1 MSDRATQYATPAGL
15 AVLDFDEWK
24 QSLSP
29 PSRTAIESQ
38 VSRSYDP
45 EAERKRIASRIW
57 LAERLQYPAGFVDRN
72 FDAAKAGYGA
82 SVPMGDSWKTEEGLN
97 AWITSQAATER
108 DENVML
114 RGYRGDTDAARQAQ
128 AAALVTIAYEAGA
141 ERQAKDPTEVYS
153 AWVEANKLKPSFI
166 AKNADRYWKD
176 FNDAHAKGVE
186 DLRVAREAAE
196 KIFPTL
202 AAEKHGADPAD
213 VVQYLRPLDA
223 TQQALAFRELAELSK
238 TAGTAGKPWK
248 DAFGELATAGGRV
261 IEDIIRGAGNMIED
275 VGLMDDTS
283 GQEDAAADQLLIR
296 KLYEVR
302 RGLINPIEKDTLWRK
317 ATIGAVES
325 LPYMAAAA
333 SGIGLAAIT
342 ASYTNDAQLN
352 LQEKGIPLDKA
363 RGLAMV
369 IGPVQGALDKLQLT
383 MLKKAP
389 GLNLFFQKFNTN
401 AVALAAGRLAGVV
414 AVEVGTEL
422 VQDPVVP
429 AAVQELASWWDESIP
444 GVAFSDVWGDI
455 KEQSLDVVM
464 ATLPLAL
471 LGVGAASVRDIK
483 AADQLSRDPEAL
495 GLLGF
500 TPAHIKQIGA
510 APEGEAAAELKKLW
524 NERAPVA
531 KGDRKGLSYAEA
543 AGVVAGGQTENRSDS
558 GKPIGSDGGKSIFAP
573 SDQEAKLNKEAGI
586 VALRRDDNGWSVLF
600 DDGKRVDVGTI
611 GAAYELRAGRMMART
626 EKEAEGFI
634 AVLDSLHKPG
644 KVTTITGAAVEVE
657 GGQITS
663 TTPEGESTI
672 VEKPEAALA
681 ELAAEMELLGVPR
694 AAIGGSN
701 MVRDGVT
708 QITLN
713 KTRKGALTA
722 LHESAEA
729 VLKEGKVTDS
739 ELKAA
744 AFVGFQLFENA
755 RNEADTKTALLLQKI
770 SLGKATATETRE
782 TMVDLAVA
790 NALGQRKDGTRFKPG
805 ALTAAVDGAIRANR
819 DPKERR
825 DLGRFRSFLR
835 AVRAYMRA
843 VFSTA
848 AKIGKARR
856 EGMDLEA
863 LDALTDKLLGAD
875 PERAAAQ
882 DKSHARAVESEVKE
896 SFAVEAAEIPLR
908 FDGKQK
914 TFDGDPDLLN
924 YTIMV
929 PGSETTLTVEEGTTP
944 EELQSL
950 AREKIAQFEAGARD
964 RGETFEVEPA
974 FYSAAQRAIETKMPT
989 KASAAQIIGILTN
1002 PQSRVKQEELKWS
1015 GVVPWLKGQADPVT
1029 KEAVLNYLRTDGA
1042 VKFEEVVL
1050 GHSMYRRQQIEQ
1062 ERERWITAQDAARR
1076 GGDHEFA
1083 EDIDREISRLDI
1095 EQSKLATDVA
1105 KYAKYQLPAG
1115 DNYRE
1120 VILAMP
1126 VEKKG
1131 IGELKDGESLMEAL
1145 EREQSANPV
1154 FKSSHFPD
1162 VPNYVAHMRL
1172 NDRPDAAGEPG
1183 LFIEEIQSDRH
1194 QQARQ
1199 KGYKGEGGDTLKPL
1213 REAMEEA
1220 RRKMVEARTAAEAS
1234 VETGDIR
1241 DVSDRKLRQA
1251 YSNAWDNL
1259 ERAEGEYRRAKPE
1272 GEIPDAPF
1280 RKTWPLQMFK
1290 RALRDAVA
1298 EGKKWVGWTTGATQG
1313 ERFDLSKQVEAIRI
1327 ENISGDGKRL
1337 AVMAIQKGRN
1347 GWTDIADNVP
1357 MEKLG
1362 DYIGKDLAKKFAE
1375 DLPNKPESQEF
1386 RGVDLKVGGEGMK
1399 GFYDSILPKEVGAY
1413 VKQWGGKVEK
1423 GEVSLPDNSQERLFN
1438 SEAEAKAWAEAN
1450 LEDHEYE
1457 VQELGDGTFALY
1469 DQFTNRQVMADNVA
1483 ETPIWRV
1490 EITPAMAAGVAAG
1503 QETFAVEAAELAA
1516 GRPVETSN
1524 ATIVPPKGIKAFHGT
1539 PHEVDRF
1546 SLDKIGTGEG
1556 AQAYGWGLY
1565 FAENRRVAEGYQRA
1579 LVDRG
1584 GTMMFKDGTRVPSW
1598 VVAAVQGGRVE
1609 ETKTTFEERIKEAEE
1624 KIARKEGQYW
1634 MDAGNLP
1641 GQREILKSID
1651 RLAAGEEIA
1660 GGSVYTVKLAV
1671 DPDELLQWDKPL
1683 SEQSAKVQE
1692 AAARIEK
1699 EKTIHDAG
1707 ESDTG
1712 ERLYARLLG
1721 SPPDKSEYLRNLGIP
1736 GIQYADEGSRQDK
1749 APVEYSFTEK
1759 IVADANAK
1767 ILNGSGNWTAE
1778 VIHTPGGFEEWTVVA
1793 TPKKTHNLVIF
1804 DESRIEI
1811 VGRNG
1816 APVGNLGELMAA
1828 AGETFS
1834 VEAPADS
1841 MRANWP
1847 DVWEGFPDVQWI
1859 GNTNLLTTKGGEKIQ
1874 VPEYKWPVNRDWY
1887 VAKGH
1892 SGAGPTTPEE
1902 QEAAAD
1908 ALITR
1913 VIDADPENRQRAAAM
1928 LAFVR
1933 KHPDAILVPVRGQEK
1948 PNKHANLIPGQLARR
1963 LSRAAGNAVDE
1974 TIYKVNTEGNTGK
1987 RAAERLFQPHE
1998 FAGTV
2003 EPGAKYILVD
2013 DVSTTGATAYY
2024 AARFIEGNGGRLA
2037 GVVQIGLT
2045 PRLKGEGA
2053 FSPKAFAG
2061 DEQTLRMT
2069 DATRKQLQTKA
2080 PDATLNAVV
2089 QAHGLAD
2096 DWHELTDGLGRALAG
2111 NWRRASEVLAGGTA
2125 GGSALRGETGGG
2137 SVAGERPRFKSDAP
2151 KARRL
2156 TQPTLAGF
2164 ESFSVEAAGMLERLA
2179 DDIGRRITNPKE
2191 KLDAY
2196 ARARE
2201 KFLGMARSV
2210 RFNDS
2215 VADAV
2220 TKSAIDK
2227 ERRARQATREEELLN
2242 EVEADFGDLTGTEF
2256 MAAALNNPIMDAIFR
2271 KIPGRKI
2278 PAPRLRSRS
2287 AALRQGRDIG
2297 GDYDGAGELPSWIF
2311 GGTIAPDQMA
2321 AELADDGLI
2330 ADAYTDT
2337 LWTAIEKAL
2346 KSAGAAKSRLKDYAE
2361 RKRQAR
2367 EQAAK
2372 EAAAW
2377 AKGELAA
2384 LPERKE
2390 QRAKSD
2396 LSRFM
2401 AALDALLVVF
2411 PPEVRAKV
2419 GGWTRLASLQ
2429 TNQAR
2434 ADFIANRIEKID
2446 RVFEEFLQKE
2456 YTVRMATL
2464 IARANKKAI
2473 EAGTKPTSTIGADAH
2488 YLINKM
2494 SEAMGLNETAVNGR
2508 LADLDSR
2515 IASGELSPEQEVLAM
2530 REKELVQLAGNW
2542 NSREGREAYHRKAYT
2557 DKLGKHHPAIDVPAV
2572 AEVIGADATRM
2583 AAAYLEAERTFDEG
2597 WLAWSRK
2604 IVARREA
2611 RAAMRAALI
2620 ADTGKSG
2627 TPVEKDERAEKDL
2640 GWRGKLK
2647 NVFLGLSSFEEA
2659 MTYGYGRESETAREF
2674 VDRER
2679 AASNAK
2685 EDAVQSIGEAVED
2698 LFTRLA
2704 GSPFKG
2710 TQLQWKLSQK
2720 TIDAG
2725 AAGKLSELG
2734 IVQASLMWR
2743 QDDGRRH
2750 MEAFGYD
2757 AAWMAEQEKQLSN
2770 HAKAV
2775 RDFLSAQY
2783 AAEYAPLNA
2792 LYRERHGVNLPG
2804 HDNYAPLTVTPMQA
2818 RAGEVVD
2825 PVTGQAMGASMLT
2838 PGSLRSRSRM
2848 ATAQPEFRDALQTY
2862 LGHVR
2867 QLEHWKAY
2875 FDLAVDLNAVV
2886 GNREVTN
2893 ATEAAGGEQL
2903 TRVLQGWA
2911 QLFGQGGNRDAAAF
2925 LALNAELGKLSG
2937 RAAEMILFGR
2947 VGTLLIQGTQL
2958 GAALAEMPVS
2968 SYVLRMG
2975 KLFAGRLG
2983 WGDAIRSDY
2992 IQRRVSQAPP
3002 IVRQAMDALAASKP
3016 SRTKHAARQVGKLIP
3031 GADALFTAGTYA
3043 IVLDYHRSIGRKLGL
3058 RGPELDTYA
3067 TRAAERATDR
3077 VAQPTRTGARSFFEN
3092 TTTAPTLRASWA
3104 FASEARQKIA
3114 LAAWSARSNPAQ
3126 MARTLAVVWGAG
3138 GVMAAMIRA
3147 AWRDLKD
3154 DDDEDVF
3161 DEKNWSLKRL
3171 LTSAAAGPIQGV
3183 PLVGDII
3190 EGTLFKLTGQFLPSG
3205 NMFSQ
3210 AEAGATGA
3218 KKLLTGKAETPEEKL
3233 KAAKAVL
3240 FTLGLTNDSLA
3251 AASTLANIAEDAA
3264 KVVDNLE
3271 GTD

>member
-1 MSDRATQYATPAGL
+1 
-15 AVLDFDEWK
+15 
-24 QSLSP
+24 
-29 PSRTAIESQ
+29 
-38 VSRSYDP
+38 
-45 EAERKRIASRIW
+45 
-57 LAERLQYPAGFVDRN
+57 
-72 FDAAKAGYGA
+72 
-82 SVPMGDSWKTEEGLN
+82 
-97 AWITSQAATER
+97 
-108 DENVML
+108 ML

-510 APEGEAAAELKKLW
+510 APEGTAAAELKKLW
-524 NERAPVA
+524 NERAPVT

-543 AGVVAGGQTENRSDS
+543 AGVVAGAETEDLSVS
-558 GKPIGSDGGKSIFAP
+558 GKAIKPRSRTGEPP
-573 SDQEAKLNKEAGI
+573 SVEAMESELNKEAGI

-600 DDGKRVDVGTI
+600 DDGKRVNTGTI

-790 NALGQRKDGTRFKPG
+790 NALGQRKDGTRFKAG

-856 EGMDLEA
+856 AGEDLEA
-863 LDALTDKLLGAD
+863 LDVLTDKLLGAD

-1029 KEAVLNYLRTDGA
+1029 KEAVLNYFRTDGA
-1042 VKFEEVVL
+1042 VKFEEVTL
-1050 GHSMYRRQQIEQ
+1050 GGPQNPMLRSPLDHS
-1062 ERERWITAQDAARR
+1062 AA
-1076 GGDHEFA
+1076 
-1083 EDIDREISRLDI
+1083 
-1095 EQSKLATDVA
+1095 TM
-1105 KYAKYQLPAG
+1105 YAKYQLPGG

-1120 VILAMP
+1120 VVLAMP
-1126 VEKKG
+1126 EADKRNRR
-1131 IGELKDGESLMEAL
+1131 EDSES
-1145 EREQSANPV
+1145 
-1154 FKSSHFPD
+1154 FTSSHFPD

-1423 GEVSLPDNSQERLFN
+1423 GEVSLPDKSKERIFD
-1438 SEAEAKAWAEAN
+1438 SAAEAKAWAEAN

-1503 QETFAVEAAELAA
+1503 QETFAVEPIEPRKLIRITDKKGRGLMNNQALNRDKLTDDEEAELVDLMDFGLQQPRDVPAGAVFYFTESGFAQHGRLIELLKKAA
-1516 GRPVETSN
+1516 KFGYVET
-1524 ATIVPPKGIKAFHGT
+1524 
-1539 PHEVDRF
+1539 
-1546 SLDKIGTGEG
+1546 
-1556 AQAYGWGLY
+1556 
-1565 FAENRRVAEGYQRA
+1565 
-1579 LVDRG
+1579 
-1584 GTMMFKDGTRVPSW
+1584 
-1598 VVAAVQGGRVE
+1598 VV
-1609 ETKTTFEERIKEAEE
+1609 
-1624 KIARKEGQYW
+1624 
-1634 MDAGNLP
+1634 
-1641 GQREILKSID
+1641 
-1651 RLAAGEEIA
+1651 
-1660 GGSVYTVKLAV
+1660 
-1671 DPDELLQWDKPL
+1671 
-1683 SEQSAKVQE
+1683 
-1692 AAARIEK
+1692 
-1699 EKTIHDAG
+1699 
-1707 ESDTG
+1707 EST
-1712 ERLYARLLG
+1712 
-1721 SPPDKSEYLRNLGIP
+1721 
-1736 GIQYADEGSRQDK
+1736 
-1749 APVEYSFTEK
+1749 APVVWESGDGQ
-1759 IVADANAK
+1759 VA
-1767 ILNGSGNWTAE
+1767 I
-1778 VIHTPGGFEEWTVVA
+1778 
-1793 TPKKTHNLVIF
+1793 
-1804 DESRIEI
+1804 
-1811 VGRNG
+1811 
-1816 APVGNLGELMAA
+1816 APS
-1828 AGETFS
+1828 ETFS

-1847 DVWEGFPDVQWI
+1847 DVWKGFPDVQWI

-2321 AELADDGLI
+2321 AELADEGLI

-2346 KSAGAAKSRLKDYAE
+2346 KSAGAAKARLKDYGE

-2419 GGWTRLASLQ
+2419 GGWTKLATLQ

-2473 EAGTKPTSTIGADAH
+2473 EAGVKPTSTIGADAH
-2488 YLINKM
+2488 YLLNKM
-2494 SEAMGLNETAVNGR
+2494 SEAMGMNETEVNGR

-2515 IASGELSPEQEVLAM
+2515 IASGELTPEQEVLAM

-2875 FDLAVDLNAVV
+2875 YDLAVDLNAVV

-2975 KLFAGRLG
+2975 KLFAGRLS

-3058 RGPELDTYA
+3058 RGPALDAYA

-3171 LTSAAAGPIQGV
+3171 LTSAAAGPLQGV